1 MAAPIGVAAASL
13 AYVVARA
20 AMVPFTY
27 DESHSYFHYVGAPL
41 RTIVFFRGDVDA
53 NNHTLNSLLMTL
65 AARCV
70 GRSELALRLPNV
82 AAFAG
87 FAAAALVLIRR
98 LRHAASRLLG
108 AVLLLLNPFVLELFS
123 LARGDGIALA
133 FVLGSLAALT
143 AAIELGPGQERPA
156 LRRLSLSAAL
166 ACGSVLGN
174 LAFLDFLIPL
184 LGVVVVARIR
194 LLRHAPAPS

>member
-1 MAAPIGVAAASL
+1 MAAPFGVAAAAL

-20 AMVPFTY
+20 ARVPFTY

-41 RTIVFFRGDVDA
+41 RTIVLFQGDVDA

-65 AARCV
+65 AARWI
-70 GRSELALRLPNV
+70 GRSELALRIPNV

-98 LRHAASRLLG
+98 LRHPASRLLA

-123 LARGDGIALA
+123 LARGYGIALA

-156 LRRLSLSAAL
+156 LRRLSLATAL
-166 ACGSVLGN
+166 ACGSVVGN

-184 LGVVVVARIR
+184 VGVVVVARVR
-194 LLRHAPAPS
+194 LLRHAAAFA